1 MQGRIDELRTAAA
14 ECLMLARATTDL
26 NIRVALVTMA
36 QQMLERAKDRHGS
49 KEQLDEAVRG
59 FNDQQMFEGS

>member
-1 MQGRIDELRTAAA
+1 MQGRTDQLRTAAA
-14 ECLMLARATTDL
+14 DYLMLARATTNM

-36 QQMLERAKDRHGS
+36 QQLLDCAKDRHAS

-59 FNDQQMFEGS
+59 FNDQQMFDGS